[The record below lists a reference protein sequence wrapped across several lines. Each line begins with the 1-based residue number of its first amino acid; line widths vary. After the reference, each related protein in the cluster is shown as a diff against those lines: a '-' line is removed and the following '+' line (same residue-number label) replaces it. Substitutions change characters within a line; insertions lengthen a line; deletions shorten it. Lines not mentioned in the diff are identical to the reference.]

1 MATESQGGLSD
12 HLRGVTVT
20 TIACLAGVLAAL
32 LSARV
37 VGTGVADAASRQSL
51 LIVGGLTVA
60 QFPILRVIGIDV
72 SEFGAKDYLYVVFMT
87 FTLWFV
93 TFGVLLTEGV
103 PI

>member
-20 TIACLAGVLAAL
+20 TLACLAGVFAAL

-51 LIVGGLTVA
+51 LIVGGLIAA
-60 QFPILRVIGIDV
+60 QLPVLRVIGIDV
-72 SEFGAKDYLYVVFMT
+72 SEFGAKDNLYVAFMT
-87 FTLWFV
+87 VTLWFV
-93 TFGVLLTEGV
+93 TFGIILTEGV
-103 PI
+103 SI

>member
-1 MATESQGGLSD
+1 MATESQDGLSD

-20 TIACLAGVLAAL
+20 TIACLAGVVAAL
-32 LSARV
+32 LSARF

-51 LIVGGLTVA
+51 LIVGGLTAA
-60 QFPILRVIGIDV
+60 QLPILRAIGIDV

>member
-20 TIACLAGVLAAL
+20 TLACLAGVVAAL

-51 LIVGGLTVA
+51 LIVGGLIAA
-60 QFPILRVIGIDV
+60 QLPVLRVIGIDV
-72 SEFGAKDYLYVVFMT
+72 SEFGAKDYLYVAFMT
-87 FTLWFV
+87 VTLWFV
-93 TFGVLLTEGV
+93 TFGT
-103 PI
+103 I

>member
-1 MATESQGGLSD
+1 MATESQSGLSD

-20 TIACLAGVLAAL
+20 TLACLAGVIAAL
-32 LSARV
+32 VSARF
-37 VGTGVADAASRQSL
+37 VGTGVEDAASRQSL
-51 LIVGGLTVA
+51 LIVGALTAA
-60 QFPILRVIGIDV
+60 QLPILRAIGIDV

-87 FTLWFV
+87 FVLWFV